1 MSKLDS
7 NIGLELARVTGVGE
21 GKRFPVM
28 SGVVTAVDSGDMT
41 CTVQL
46 TADAEDTPTDG
57 LLMNVV
63 LENTNGMYMLP
74 VVNADCIVCEV
85 DGPGQLKQL
94 LWASSYTKVSVQ
106 VGSDTTI
113 VVTDGQVQTKVGGST
128 KLTMT
133 DSQIEAVVGG
143 STKLTMTS
151 AGHKIEAG
159 GQDLGT
165 ALQDLLTHIMAITV
179 PTGTG
184 PSGIPI
190 NIADFV
196 ADATTLS
203 GILV

>member
-1 MSKLDS
+1 MAADKLDQK
-7 NIGLELARVTGVGE
+7 IGDELRRITGAGS
-21 GKRFPVM
+21 KRRFPVM
-28 SGVVTAVDSGDMT
+28 SGVVTAVDSGEMT

-57 LLMNVV
+57 ILLNVL

-74 VVNADCIVCEV
+74 VVDANCVVCEV

-94 LWASSYTKVSVQ
+94 LWADSYTKVQVT
-106 VGSDTTI
+106 VGSSQLTVIDGNVEVAVGNSQLT
-113 VVTDGQVQTKVGGST
+113 VTSD
-128 KLTMT
+128 
-133 DSQIEAVVGG
+133 QIEAVVGG

-151 AGHKIEAG
+151 SGHKIEAG

-165 ALQDLLTHIMAITV
+165 ALQNLLTHIMAITV

-184 PSGIPI
+184 PSGIP
-190 NIADFV
+190 NNLADFLS
-196 ADATTLS
+196 DATTLS